1 MLFII
6 EKDGK
11 QPENP
16 PVEDLRLNNFQHV
29 HTLEYCAAVI
39 GTESPPDWLSRLYC
53 EVKKKKKIQELST
66 EDCMQPFL

>member
-1 MLFII
+1 MLKAVWVLFISLFCAVLFII

-39 GTESPPDWLSRLYC
+39 GTESPPD
-53 EVKKKKKIQELST
+53 
-66 EDCMQPFL
+66 